1 MFKARAG
8 GTQSDALVPLP
19 PRPRRPPQ
27 LPRNAVVELPLWLLP
42 ELHARNMVAPR
53 LPKQY
58 RKR

>member
-1 MFKARAG
+1 M
-8 GTQSDALVPLP
+8 L
-19 PRPRRPPQ
+19 PRPSPSNPQ

-42 ELHARNMVAPR
+42 ELHARNMVVPR